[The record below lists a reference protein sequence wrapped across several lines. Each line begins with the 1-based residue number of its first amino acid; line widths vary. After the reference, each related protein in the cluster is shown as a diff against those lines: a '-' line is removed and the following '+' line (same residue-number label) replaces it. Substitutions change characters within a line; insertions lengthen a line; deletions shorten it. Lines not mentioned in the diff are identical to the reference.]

1 MIYHTLCFRLAYA
14 RVDAP
19 KTRGQSGP
27 VFSCPPRAR
36 GCPETL
42 LPWAGAFFLPP
53 ARAGMPQ
60 GEPGSLGGSS
70 PSPGPCGL
78 LVPA

>member
-1 MIYHTLCFRLAYA
+1 
-14 RVDAP
+14 
-19 KTRGQSGP
+19 
-27 VFSCPPRAR
+27 
-36 GCPETL
+36 
-42 LPWAGAFFLPP
+42 
-53 ARAGMPQ
+53 MPQ